1 MFDQTSSEP
10 IPIVHSA
17 TTGQC
22 EVCPSCSTSI
32 TLATIVTTILTALL
46 CTAIFVL
53 VQVALWKSRQ
63 KKFTPDHGEFN
74 DGAGTLEPQEYEE
87 FKPSSHGQGGVG
99 TVAEPQE
106 YDEVIVGGEGGMT
119 SATSDSMYVEIG
131 TGGGGGGG
139 GRGGVLELNENKAY
153 GTQFSA

>member
-1 MFDQTSSEP
+1 M
-10 IPIVHSA
+10 
-17 TTGQC
+17 
-22 EVCPSCSTSI
+22 
-32 TLATIVTTILTALL
+32 
-46 CTAIFVL
+46 
-53 VQVALWKSRQ
+53 QVALWKSRQ

-87 FKPSSHGQGGVG
+87 FTPSSHGQGGVG

-106 YDEVIVGGEGGMT
+106 YDEVIVGGEGGMA
-119 SATSDSMYVEIG
+119 SAMSDSMYVEIG

-139 GRGGVLELNENKAY
+139 GEGGRGGALELNENKAY